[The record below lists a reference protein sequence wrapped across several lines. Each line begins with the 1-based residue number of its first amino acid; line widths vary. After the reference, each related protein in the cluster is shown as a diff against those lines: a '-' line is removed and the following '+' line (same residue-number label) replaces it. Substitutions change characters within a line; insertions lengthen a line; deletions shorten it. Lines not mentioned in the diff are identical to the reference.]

1 MCSAYT
7 TTFDVCEF
15 VCVCECVCMCSRCAA
30 VSYLRLCHR
39 YVRSLKARPNDH
51 YYHKHISNSRPSE
64 RFKLQFASALSC
76 VYVCMYVCMQLT
88 FSCRL
93 LFLFLL
99 IFCTLS
105 FRTRSRQFIVHFIS
119 LHLISQI
126 PKRTTFYFPAI
137 AVEPTSPSLSLSLSL
152 SLFLSF
158 SLFCLSLP
166 SVAPTMWISRRSLF
180 SATRIAVGLSNC
192 IWLCR

>member
-1 MCSAYT
+1 M
-7 TTFDVCEF
+7 
-15 VCVCECVCMCSRCAA
+15 CMCSRCAA

-76 VYVCMYVCMQLT
+76 VYVCMYACMHAAYVLLPFVVFVLAYILHFVFSYSLT
-88 FSCRL
+88 SVHRTFHFTSFNFSDTKTNNVLFSCYCR
-93 LFLFLL
+93 
-99 IFCTLS
+99 
-105 FRTRSRQFIVHFIS
+105 RANV
-119 LHLISQI
+119 
-126 PKRTTFYFPAI
+126 
-137 AVEPTSPSLSLSLSL
+137 SLSV